1 MEQGFIALNFLD
13 LAGALGMIGLAI
25 ALSRWRKLQLE
36 GQFLLAAGRSLLQ
49 LLVVGYLLAII
60 FAINQPLPIL
70 AILGVMITIAAIA
83 ACNRISQKITGL
95 LPLVWVSLFTSSAL
109 TLSYTIALVIQPDH
123 WYSPQ
128 YLIPLAGMIFGN
140 ATNSA
145 SLSGERLASS
155 LEQNRLEIETH
166 LCLGATPK
174 QAVNRYLREAIRTS
188 LIPTLNQMM
197 VVGIVSLPGMF
208 TGQVLAGIDPLN
220 AVSYQILILFAI
232 ALTNIVTSVLVTEGI
247 YRRYF
252 NENQQFLIAN

>member
-1 MEQGFIALNFLD
+1 MEQGFITLNFLD

-25 ALSRWRKLQLE
+25 ALSYWRRLQLE

-49 LLVVGYLLAII
+49 LLVFGYLLAII

-70 AILGVMITIAAIA
+70 MLLGVMMTVAAIA

-95 LPLVWVSLFTSSAL
+95 LPVVWVSLFTSSAL
-109 TLSYTIALVIQPDH
+109 TLSYTIALVIQPDQ

-145 SLSGERLASS
+145 SLSGERLASN
-155 LEQNRLEIETH
+155 LEQNRLAVEAH

-174 QAVNRYLREAIRTS
+174 QAVSQYLKEAIRIS

-197 VVGIVSLPGMF
+197 IVGIVSMPGVF

-232 ALTNIVTSVLVTEGI
+232 ALANIVTSILVTEGI

-252 NENQQFLIAN
+252 NENQQFLLSH